1 MANVPWTRLFFG
13 WLSLLVFLFAG
24 NSLLISW
31 LDPPAHAARSAFIAL
46 GTSTALF
53 LPVALAKLSPIRERR
68 RGEPGFASK
77 DESWL
82 CYLVL
87 MEAAFGVALA
97 AIAPAWEWRMLGVAG
112 AVGGLLM
119 AGAIWTGR
127 LQVGLRR

>member
-1 MANVPWTRLFFG
+1 MTGSWARLFLGSLFG
-13 WLSLLVFLFAG
+13 LVFLFT
-24 NSLLISW
+24 SSYLLVSW
-31 LDPPAHAARSAFIAL
+31 LDPPAHAAQSAFIAL

-53 LPVALAKLSPIRERR
+53 LPAALAKLTPIRERR
-68 RGEPGFASK
+68 RGQPGFASK

-87 MEAAFGVALA
+87 MEAAFGVALT

-112 AVGGLLM
+112 AVGGTLM

-127 LQVGLRR
+127 VQVELRR